1 MHIDMQYISKEKIPS
16 IKKEASKSDQHIQ
29 KDQQLQ
35 VHMSKESMVHN
46 PEEIEEGPTL
56 ALLLIGNAG
65 FKNMTYLNKKYKKN
79 QHKETEIS
87 ESSDSLEQEV
97 EVTEEKNKLIDQD
110 ANSSD
115 EYKKNKDLEEIFF
128 QTEVVKQE
136 NEMEEIHVAVKSY
149 SSVQNSQNIESRQQN
164 DKLQQNS
171 PSNAFNKQQT
181 IQSLKE
187 YNQKFK
193 NSTLLISKSEYR
205 NSNQVSGQSQLI
217 NKQSTNLTSNLYIRN
232 SSTTAQAQ
240 SNTQHSPIADQQQ
253 KIVTAEEKPFQTS
266 KKKKKFSSQPHK
278 LKFRWL
284 FFMEFLLYHLIY
296 YCFFGPLSVLIILYA
311 FKQNFAICHNM
322 GFVGFNFISIYQA
335 FQYIFYVISI
345 LIYFNIPKTLQSQY
359 LIFFLSFLYIY
370 IIKILIMTLKYGFY
384 THNKMKEIRSQMLK
398 DDYIKESIFGG
409 WYTQSEEIIKEE
421 IENAKLRLEV
431 ESSSFYFEFMTKPTT
446 QQLQKLLAPERKKQ
460 ILTHN
465 GNKFDITQL
474 PYGINLLMEYI
485 KYYKN
490 QFPTNWIKKVSY
502 SISIVRQVY
511 FIYVKVQC
519 VMQVEDNTMYL
530 INLIAV
536 NIFFA
541 FFEFTFWGQII
552 SILLIYFN
560 DLRRKVFILNQMSHL
575 ISPKRVEI
583 ELEGTKK
590 LYPTLE
596 LICPISLRT
605 WAQLR
610 KMTLDYGEKFSQ
622 RIQILVSIFISFFII
637 ITVIY
642 LLQRFQVINFF
653 NIQNNVAYLYVFD
666 IICII
671 LIIIKCVFMGGKIN
685 EHFSIHIQKLYANQ
699 LNFVEL
705 LSKYDLWFQD
715 DYVLTNPCFRRLIED
730 YQRSK
735 ISYNFSD
742 KQLKKLIKDN
752 IQLCKMQIL
761 DINIQSKD
769 NPYKVF
775 GVAMTQQ
782 LGFTI
787 LTALIS
793 LIGSLFIKLIYSNPS
808 AMNLTL

>member
-1 MHIDMQYISKEKIPS
+1 MHEDKQLSLNEKPPS
-16 IKKEASKSDQHIQ
+16 IKKEASRSEKYVSQA
-29 KDQQLQ
+29 QQLQ
-35 VHMSKESMVHN
+35 VHMSKESIVHN

-56 ALLLIGNAG
+56 ALLLIGNVG

-87 ESSDSLEQEV
+87 ESSNSSEEEV
-97 EVTEEKNKLIDQD
+97 DIAEEKNNLIGQD
-110 ANSSD
+110 AHSSD
-115 EYKKNKDLEEIFF
+115 EDKKNKDLEEIFF
-128 QTEVVKQE
+128 QTDRVQQE
-136 NEMEEIHVAVKSY
+136 NETEEIPVAVKSY
-149 SSVQNSQNIESRQQN
+149 SSVQNSQNVES
-164 DKLQQNS
+164 LQQNGKLLQNQ
-171 PSNAFNKQQT
+171 PQNVIDKQQT
-181 IQSLKE
+181 IQSLKD
-187 YNQKFK
+187 YSQNLKK
-193 NSTLLISKSEYR
+193 STLLINKSEFR
-205 NSNQVSGQSQLI
+205 NSNQILLKSQLI
-217 NKQSTNLTSNLYIRN
+217 TKQSTNLTSNLYIRN
-232 SSTTAQAQ
+232 SSTVAQGQ
-240 SNTQHSPIADQQQ
+240 SHIQQTPIANLQHQTT
-253 KIVTAEEKPFQTS
+253 IAEEQPFQTI

-284 FFMEFLLYHLIY
+284 FFLEFLMYHLLY
-296 YCFFGPLSVLIILYA
+296 YCLVGPLSILIILYG
-311 FKQNFAICHNM
+311 FKQNLAVCHNM
-322 GFVGFNFISIYQA
+322 GFLGFNFMSIYQA

-345 LIYFNIPKTLQSQY
+345 LIYFNIPKSLQSDY

-384 THNKMKEIRSQMLK
+384 THNKMKEIKTQMLK
-398 DDYIKESIFGG
+398 EDYFKESIFGG
-409 WYTQSEEIIKEE
+409 WYTQTDEIIKEE

-431 ESSSFYFEFMTKPTT
+431 ESSSFYFEFMSRPNTSQFK
-446 QQLQKLLAPERKKQ
+446 KLLAPERKKQ

-474 PYGINLLMEYI
+474 PYGINLLTEYI
-485 KYYKN
+485 KYYKG
-490 QFPTNWIKKVSY
+490 QFPTNWIRKVSY
-502 SISIVRQVY
+502 SISFVRQVY

-519 VMQVEDNTMYL
+519 VMQVEDNAMEL
-530 INLIAV
+530 ANLIAV

-541 FFEFTFWGQII
+541 FFEFTFWAQVI
-552 SILLIYFN
+552 SILFLYFN

-596 LICPISLRT
+596 LICSISLRT

-637 ITVIY
+637 IIVIY
-642 LLQRFQVINFF
+642 LLQRFEVINFF

-730 YQRSK
+730 YQKSK
-735 ISYNFSD
+735 VAYNFSD

-793 LIGSLFIKLIYSNPS
+793 LIGSLFIKLIYENPS